1 MVERKFHVVNNINRI
16 EENFLHLMVT
26 NIINS
31 LLHTICV
38 YLELGNALAIEAM
51 QLVVIKTQVA
61 L

>member
-1 MVERKFHVVNNINRI
+1 MVERKFHVVNNISRI
-16 EENFLHLMVT
+16 EENFLHLMVI

-31 LLHTICV
+31 LLHAICV

-51 QLVVIKTQVA
+51 ELIVIKTQVA